1 MENVAV
7 QGAATEEAQ
16 EVENVV
22 ADKEVHAEMDGE
34 DLLSVAHQDEFSNH
48 GNLKMNPGIIV
59 IERIQVTPLGTIEGG
74 KFHG

>member
-1 MENVAV
+1 VAV

-59 IERIQVTPLGTIEGG
+59 IERIQVIPLGTIEGG
-74 KFHG
+74 NFHG